1 MKRLTVLVA
10 ALLGGA
16 TLMHG
21 QIRSGTSKTH
31 FVSTEGMSRN
41 EVVLAMA
48 TGQFRDVMVPLDEVE
63 VTDTRKK
70 NHDDVYYY
78 KPTSNVNMGQKPF
91 YPDYQPYKEDGK
103 LYDEITVINLND
115 RERSE
120 VVVGTITD
128 QLPKEKLYKEIER
141 ETELAN
147 VAAVE
152 PTAVDNSFNPLMVKV
167 EEYKVE
173 TSTGK
178 VFVIT
183 DAGQY
188 RYFDGKKLGGSVE
201 MVNELKKGK
210 PITEM
215 TFFYEAQADGLIDE
229 FMTISEFTK
238 LDIVDQVKLI
248 ANQ

>member
-1 MKRLTVLVA
+1 MKRLTVFVA
-10 ALLGGA
+10 ALLGSA

-21 QIRSGTSKTH
+21 QIRSGNTQTH
-31 FVSTEGMSRN
+31 FVSTEGMSRD

-48 TGQFRDVMVPLDEVE
+48 TGQFRDMMVPLDEVE
-63 VTDTRKK
+63 VTDTKK
-70 NHDDVYYY
+70 KTHDDINYY
-78 KPTSNVNMGQKPF
+78 KPTSDANMGEKPF

-103 LYDEITVINLND
+103 LYDEITVINLNN

-128 QLPKEKLYKEIER
+128 QLPREKLYKEIER
-141 ETELAN
+141 ETEVAN
-147 VAAVE
+147 VPAVE
-152 PTAVDNSFNPLMVKV
+152 ADGIDNSFNPVMVQV

-178 VFVIT
+178 IFIIT
-183 DAGQY
+183 DAGEY
-188 RYFDGKKLGGSVE
+188 RYFDGKKLAGSQGMIE
-201 MVNELKKGK
+201 ELKKGK

-215 TFFYEAQADGLIDE
+215 TFFYEAQRDGLIDE

-238 LDIVDQVKLI
+238 MDIADQVSLI